1 MSFIKLYK
9 RNLENVSVL
18 LRPHVYFVSSSQ
30 GAGVTG
36 SQYVSPVRSPAIK
49 QVIDLENAA
58 NNLADAEE
66 DNTSGVHQLN

>member
-1 MSFIKLYK
+1 MSFIKLGK

-18 LRPHVYFVSSSQ
+18 LRPHVHFISSSK

-49 QVIDLENAA
+49 QLLI
-58 NNLADAEE
+58 
-66 DNTSGVHQLN
+66 